1 MFIFKS
7 QKDYALIDA
16 GNGFKLERY
25 GEYLIARPDPQALW
39 PKAVLSTTTSAN
51 AGSVATATGHVPSV
65 AINNDNLNLWPNIDA
80 VFAKGGAGGGSGR
93 GGNRNDLSAG
103 AQMSGQNG
111 GWSGGQGNNHMSDQA
126 EEEGDI
132 GNWIKTRSIPDRWPV
147 KFDMGDG
154 LPSLNIY
161 ARLTPF
167 KHTGIFPEQFTNWKW
182 SMELIEKSMKGA
194 GEDAIGEEGTGKSN
208 AKFTKENPPKILNL
222 FGYSGVATIVALLA
236 GAHVTHVD
244 SSKGAVTWA
253 NENAELAGVLDKPVR
268 WILEDAV
275 SFIKKEI
282 RRGNKYDGIILDPP
296 AFGRGAK
303 GEVWKIERDFLP
315 FLELIFE
322 LLSDKALFLILNGY
336 AAGYSS
342 IAYSQNLQ
350 KLVNDRGGEIEYGEL
365 CIEQNLNEFFKLV
378 GDSGGGTSSTDGSTD
393 GSGGKDT
400 LGDAEKK
407 SPIIL
412 PCGIVARWKSN

>member
-1 MFIFKS
+1 MFILKP

-16 GNGFKLERY
+16 GDGQKLERY

-39 PKAVLSTTTSAN
+39 PKAVFGLANDSAWLN
-51 AGSVATATGHVPSV
+51 A
-65 AINNDNLNLWPNIDA
+65 DA
-80 VFAKGGAGGGSGR
+80 VFAKSGNGGGSGR
-93 GGNRNDLSAG
+93 GGNAG
-103 AQMSGQNG
+103 DARRLANANASTGDA
-111 GWSGGQGNNHMSDQA
+111 GGQMD
-126 EEEGDI
+126 EEGEV
-132 GNWIKTRSIPDRWPV
+132 GNWIKTRTIPERWPV
-147 KFDMGDG
+147 KFETGDG

-182 SMELIEKSMKGA
+182 SMELIKKSLSGDDSGA
-194 GEDAIGEEGTGKSN
+194 GEG
-208 AKFTKENPPKILNL
+208 AKFSKENPPKILNL
-222 FGYSGVATIVALLA
+222 FGYSGVASIACLLA

-253 NENAELAGVLDKPVR
+253 NENAELSGVLDKPVR

-315 FLELIFE
+315 FLELIYE

-342 IAYSQNLQ
+342 IAYAQNLNG
-350 KLVNDRGGEIEYGEL
+350 LVKKMGGEVEYGEL
-365 CIEQNLNEFFKLV
+365 CIEQNMDDFSKLT
-378 GDSGGGTSSTDGSTD
+378 GGGNVGENNAQKSAGTQSQ
-393 GSGGKDT
+393 KQ
-400 LGDAEKK
+400 
-407 SPIIL
+407 SPILL

>member
-1 MFIFKS
+1 MFKCKP
-7 QKDYALIDA
+7 QKEYALIDA
-16 GNGFKLERY
+16 GNSFKLERY

-39 PKAVLSTTTSAN
+39 PKAVYSALSA
-51 AGSVATATGHVPSV
+51 VVK
-65 AINNDNLNLWPNIDA
+65 INNDNINLWPNIDA
-80 VFAKGGAGGGSGR
+80 VFAKGGFGGSSGR
-93 GGNRNDLSAG
+93 GSSSSSSA
-103 AQMSGQNG
+103 QTDDDN
-111 GWSGGQGNNHMSDQA
+111 
-126 EEEGDI
+126 DI
-132 GNWIKTRSIPDRWPV
+132 GNWIKTRAIPEKWPI
-147 KFDMGDG
+147 KFEMGDG
-154 LPSLNIY
+154 LPALNIY

-182 SMELIEKSMKGA
+182 SMELINKAMENDTAGA
-194 GEDAIGEEGTGKSN
+194 E

-222 FGYSGVATIVALLA
+222 FGYSGAATVACLLA

-296 AFGRGAK
+296 AFGRGAQ

-322 LLSDKALFLILNGY
+322 LLSDKALFVILNGY

-342 IAYSQNLQ
+342 IAYSQNFRNLIA
-350 KLVNDRGGEIEYGEL
+350 KRGGEVEHGEL
-365 CIEQNLNEFFKLV
+365 CIEQDLNDFKKMMDGATV
-378 GDSGGGTSSTDGSTD
+378 GMDTSSKLD
-393 GSGGKDT
+393 
-400 LGDAEKK
+400 
-407 SPIIL
+407 PIVL
-412 PCGIVARWKSN
+412 PCGIVARWKSL

>member
-7 QKDYALIDA
+7 QKEYALIDA
-16 GNGFKLERY
+16 GDGLKLERY

-39 PKAVLSTTTSAN
+39 PKGLLGLGDGN
-51 AGSVATATGHVPSV
+51 
-65 AINNDNLNLWPNIDA
+65 IWPNTDA
-80 VFAKGGAGGGSGR
+80 IFAKAGNGGGSGR
-93 GGNRNDLSAG
+93 GGNNEGRSAG
-103 AQMSGQNG
+103 GNG
-111 GWSGGQGNNHMSDQA
+111 GNATHRHLDD
-126 EEEGDI
+126 EEET

-182 SMELIEKSMKGA
+182 SMELIKKSMESTGEKGGA
-194 GEDAIGEEGTGKSN
+194 ESDAKSGT
-208 AKFTKENPPKILNL
+208 KFTKENPPKILNL
-222 FGYSGVATIVALLA
+222 FGYSGAATVAALLA

-253 NENAELAGVLDKPVR
+253 NENAELSGVLDKPVR

-350 KLVNDRGGEIEYGEL
+350 KLVGERGGEIEYGEL
-365 CIEQNLNEFFKLV
+365 CIEQSLSEFSKMA
-378 GDSGGGTSSTDGSTD
+378 
-393 GSGGKDT
+393 GGKDASD
-400 LGDAEKK
+400 GAEKK

>member
-1 MFIFKS
+1 MFILKP
-7 QKDYALIDA
+7 QKEYALIDA
-16 GNGFKLERY
+16 GDGLKLERY

-39 PKAVLSTTTSAN
+39 PKGIVGL
-51 AGSVATATGHVPSV
+51 AGGN
-65 AINNDNLNLWPNIDA
+65 IWPNTDA
-80 VFAKGGAGGGSGR
+80 IFAKAGNGGGSGR
-93 GGNRNDLSAG
+93 GGN
-103 AQMSGQNG
+103 
-111 GWSGGQGNNHMSDQA
+111 SGGRVAGGNGDGRHLD
-126 EEEGDI
+126 EEEET

-147 KFDMGDG
+147 KFEMGDG
-154 LPSLNIY
+154 LPALHVY

-182 SMELIEKSMKGA
+182 SMELIKKAIDDGKKFSAEKQ
-194 GEDAIGEEGTGKSN
+194 
-208 AKFTKENPPKILNL
+208 PKILNL
-222 FGYSGVATIVALLA
+222 FGYSGAATAACLLA

-275 SFIKKEI
+275 SFIKKEV

-303 GEVWKIERDFLP
+303 GEVWKIEKDFLP

-322 LLSDKALFLILNGY
+322 LMSEDALFLILNGY

-342 IAYSQNLQ
+342 IAYAQNLNG
-350 KLVNDRGGEIEYGEL
+350 LVSKKGGEIEYGEL
-365 CIEQNLNEFFKLV
+365 CIEQDLKEFEKMV
-378 GDSGGGTSSTDGSTD
+378 GDGTAIGGVGGVVGVDKTSS
-393 GSGGKDT
+393 
-400 LGDAEKK
+400 KK
-407 SPIIL
+407 APILL
-412 PCGIVARWKSN
+412 PCGITARWKNE

>member
-1 MFIFKS
+1 MFIFKP

-39 PKAVLSTTTSAN
+39 PKAILSSVTSIAASAN
-51 AGSVATATGHVPSV
+51 NTGSLAATTAHAPSVATSA
-65 AINNDNLNLWPNIDA
+65 DNLNLWPNIDA
-80 VFAKGGAGGGSGR
+80 VFAKAGNGGGSGR
-93 GGNRNDLSAG
+93 GGNAGGRSDNRGDLSL
-103 AQMSGQNG
+103 SDR
-111 GWSGGQGNNHMSDQA
+111 SGGHAD
-126 EEEGDI
+126 EEGDI

-182 SMELIEKSMKGA
+182 SMELIEKSIKNS
-194 GEDAIGEEGTGKSN
+194 E
-208 AKFTKENPPKILNL
+208 FTKENPPKILNL
-222 FGYSGVATIVALLA
+222 FGYSGVATIACLLA
-236 GAHVTHVD
+236 GAHVIHVD

-253 NENAELAGVLDKPVR
+253 NENAELAGVLDKPIR

-350 KLVNDRGGEIEYGEL
+350 KLVNERGGEIEYGEL
-365 CIEQNLNEFFKLV
+365 CIEQNLNEFSKLID
-378 GDSGGGTSSTDGSTD
+378 GRAPSADS
-393 GSGGKDT
+393 SGGKDT
-400 LGDAEKK
+400 SVGGEKK
-407 SPIIL
+407 SPSVLPIIL